1 MFGLDDIIGEGMK
14 IIDKFIPDPQAKMN
28 AQIEMMKITQAD
40 KFKEIDAAL
49 QEQQMQADINKQ
61 EAINESVFVSGWR
74 PFIGWICGAA
84 FGLQFVVFPVSV
96 FALGFF
102 KITTAM
108 PVLPMEALMTVLL
121 GMLGLGGMRSWEK
134 VQRGKT
140 GS

>member
-1 MFGLDDIIGEGMK
+1 MLGLDDIIGEGMK

-61 EAINESVFVSGWR
+61 EASNESVFVSGWR

-96 FALGFF
+96 FGLGFF
-102 KITTAM
+102 KITTQM